1 VNILRSRDRHQ
12 LEKYFWL
19 LMMVPTLVWWKES
32 VLWVACMSLYANWK
46 TADGAH
52 EARAAQG
59 TPEAQPAQ
67 GYAECDHCKKKAAAS
82 RVGTGPLSS

>member
-1 VNILRSRDRHQ
+1 VNLLRSRDRHQ

-59 TPEAQPAQ
+59 CP
-67 GYAECDHCKKKAAAS
+67 ECDHCRKKSAAS
-82 RVGTGPLSS
+82 RVGRGPLSS